1 MLWWGRPQPSSV
13 KKDLYC
19 FGWFFCNSQPNCLTY
34 LPFILSVSLTPRL
47 SHWIQISSWSPLGP
61 PCTFVF
67 AVLRLVVRLHIKLK
81 CFFVLFFL
89 NGPFLSCM
97 ICKCDRNLRVL
108 DRLQTTH
115 WSIIHSPALLNFI
128 ERLTSITHCV
138 LISTEL
144 DTRGRSIGQE
154 KVLKCRYYAGSY

>member
-19 FGWFFCNSQPNCLTY
+19 FGCFFCNSQPNCLTY

-81 CFFVLFFL
+81 CFFVLFFKW
-89 NGPFLSCM
+89 PFPELHDMQMRQKPKGTWQATDNALKYHSLACSAELYRALDIHHTLCPHFDGAGYSRSVNRAGKSVEM
-97 ICKCDRNLRVL
+97 QILR
-108 DRLQTTH
+108 
-115 WSIIHSPALLNFI
+115 
-128 ERLTSITHCV
+128 
-138 LISTEL
+138 
-144 DTRGRSIGQE
+144 G
-154 KVLKCRYYAGSY
+154 